1 MANKPSSTIKAI
13 FSVRFWKEYIY
24 RKRIRSLIYL
34 FNKTVRQQEK
44 DVLSIPILII
54 SYNRL
59 NDLKELIS
67 FLVERK
73 HKNIIIIDNKSTY
86 PPLLEYYEQIKDK
99 VTIELINRND
109 GHLTFWLN
117 ENLFDKYGKGYYIV
131 TDSDIIPNNKLPNDY
146 IHQMINILWDNGQ
159 VTKVGFALR
168 IDDIPDTYNQKQ
180 YVLDW
185 EKQFWENQI
194 GENLYKAR
202 LDTTFALYTPQY
214 RYFYDTF
221 YNAIRIGGNFTAQHG
236 GWYIDNQNPS
246 EEEKY
251 YIRTASSSS
260 SWNADEKGANTNELY
275 IKK

>member
-1 MANKPSSTIKAI
+1 MASNPSSTIKAV
-13 FSVRFWKEYIY
+13 FSLRFWKEYIY
-24 RKRIRSLIYL
+24 RKRIKSLIHL
-34 FNKTVRQQEK
+34 FNKTVRDQEK
-44 DVLSIPILII
+44 DPLSIPILII

-59 NDLKELIS
+59 NDLKQLVS

-73 HKNIIIIDNKSTY
+73 HKNIIILDNKSTY
-86 PPLLEYYEQIKDK
+86 PPLLEYYEEIKDK
-99 VTIELINRND
+99 VTIELRNRND

-117 ENLFDKYGKGYYIV
+117 EDLFDKYGKGYYIV
-131 TDSDIIPNNKLPNDY
+131 TDSDIIPNSKLPDDY
-146 IHQMINILWDNGQ
+146 IDQMINILWHDKDI
-159 VTKVGFALR
+159 TKVGFALR

-185 EKQFWENQI
+185 EKQFWEKQV
-194 GENLYKAR
+194 GDNLYKAR

-221 YNAIRIGGNFTAQHG
+221 YDAIRIGGNFTARHG

-246 EEEKY
+246 DEEKY

-260 SWNADEKGANTNELY
+260 SWNTDEKGASTNELY